1 MGRPGWPTR
10 SLFIQSTIPMDLSTN
25 QGMGWEATEQGSC
38 NRIRIYTRHRPHL
51 MESTQDRDMIKD
63 LHKLLIEILLLKF
76 ISLSLIFRV
85 STNNNNRCSLNTNK
99 TKSMLRISITLINSS
114 VTLSNLILTLIQVPH
129 IQDTINLQQRK
140 KHSKIIRC
148 IFLEMSNKL
157 LPWLPKVMDKTIVG
171 IVKVDTYLTELLGW
185 EHQSCLLQLSSSNFM
200 VGTVTIWWMQRIQ
213 GRISWWLVCLRST
226 SSSLRLQMFI
236 RLAGQAQSSSEKL
249 LIIDSLIFELA

>member
-1 MGRPGWPTR
+1 
-10 SLFIQSTIPMDLSTN
+10 
-25 QGMGWEATEQGSC
+25 
-38 NRIRIYTRHRPHL
+38 

-157 LPWLPKVMDKTIVG
+157 LP
-171 IVKVDTYLTELLGW
+171 
-185 EHQSCLLQLSSSNFM
+185 
-200 VGTVTIWWMQRIQ
+200 
-213 GRISWWLVCLRST
+213 
-226 SSSLRLQMFI
+226 
-236 RLAGQAQSSSEKL
+236 
-249 LIIDSLIFELA
+249 